1 MIADIIGIV
10 MHFLFLSF
18 SILVVCLH
26 FFSCFFTF
34 LLPLY
39 ILIIFPFCFY
49 CSVFCTMRK
58 STNLRNWQ
66 FLGQSK
72 LNNSNVLLC
81 ILMGFSALGGVE
93 GVAKWWDDFMKKSS
107 YWVKLMTK
115 GYTLDAFFRQ
125 IKSFRRFCLA
135 FGFGLQTFYLIDFS

>member
-93 GVAKWWDDFMKKSS
+93 GVAKWWLHEKKLILRKIDDKGVYLGLGKE
-107 YWVKLMTK
+107 VKIIWKT
-115 GYTLDAFFRQ
+115 Y
-125 IKSFRRFCLA
+125 SWCH
-135 FGFGLQTFYLIDFS
+135 